1 MGKLR
6 ILNTKTGEVKFR
18 EAHIANNAKLLK
30 TYGYILQDLGSETV
44 TVDNT
49 NEKVKAEYEKLTA
62 SEKPVF
68 EGLDELI
75 EETKIEILTKEPVK
89 KGRKPKQN

>member
-30 TYGYILQDLGSETV
+30 TYGYILQDLG
-44 TVDNT
+44 
-49 NEKVKAEYEKLTA
+49 EKEPEKNGLDVEKLKEEYEKLTCRKA
-62 SEKPVF
+62 GNKKP
-68 EGLDELI
+68 ETIAKEI
-75 EETKIEILTKEPVK
+75 EELNKNI
-89 KGRKPKQN
+89 